1 MWRQFIFIVILT
13 RVLDVVSSKC
23 ENGVLGENVV
33 IEGNQID
40 CYTRCDGVQIKN
52 GKDLRDT
59 SSGENICQFRFDQ
72 IIFKKEITKL
82 KFIGNTAFRFIASNY
97 DIDIKHPLKLG
108 GDALIF
114 AKEYRH
120 AKILGG
126 FHGSTKATFN
136 DWGKDSVD
144 I

>member
-1 MWRQFIFIVILT
+1 MILT

-23 ENGVLGENVV
+23 ENGVLEGNVV

-59 SSGENICQFRFDQ
+59 SIGENICQFRFDQ

-82 KFIGNTAFRFIASNY
+82 KFIGNTAFRFIASNHH
-97 DIDIKHPLKLG
+97 IDIKHPLKLG

-126 FHGSTKATFN
+126 FHRSTKATFN